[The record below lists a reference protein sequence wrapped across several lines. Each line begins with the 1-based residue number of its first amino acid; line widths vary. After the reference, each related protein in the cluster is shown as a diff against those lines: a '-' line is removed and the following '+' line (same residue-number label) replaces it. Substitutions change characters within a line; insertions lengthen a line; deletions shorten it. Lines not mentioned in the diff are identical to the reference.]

1 MLTPEEKRR
10 YERHTM
16 LPEIG
21 EAGQLRLKSSSVL
34 CIGTGGLGSPATLY
48 LAAAGV
54 GRIGLVD
61 DDTVSES
68 NLQRQLLH
76 SESDLGRLK
85 LESAWE
91 SLKAINPHITV
102 DLHETRL
109 TAENARSLVSQYD
122 LVVDGSDNFPTR
134 FATADACVLERKPNV
149 YGSIYRF
156 EGQTA
161 VFAPHL
167 GGPCYRCML
176 PDLPPP
182 GAAPG

>member
-1 MLTPEEKRR
+1 MLTDEERRR

-21 EAGQLRLKSSSVL
+21 IAGQERLKSGSVL
-34 CIGTGGLGSPATLY
+34 CVGTGGLGSPAALY

-61 DDTVSES
+61 DDTVAAS
-68 NLQRQLLH
+68 NLQRQILH
-76 SESDLGRLK
+76 GESDVSRSK
-85 LESAWE
+85 LISARE
-91 SLKAINPHITV
+91 TLREVNSHVQI

-109 TAENARSLVSQYD
+109 TAGNARSLVSQYD
-122 LVVDGSDNFPTR
+122 VVIDGSDNFPTR
-134 FATADACVLERKPNV
+134 FAVADACVLEQRPNV
-149 YGSIYRF
+149 YGSIYKF
-156 EGQTA
+156 AGQAT

-176 PDLPPP
+176 PDIPAP
-182 GAAPG
+182 GAAPT